1 MKKVN
6 VAIDGPSGAGKSSVS
21 KEISNLLSYTPINS
35 GSLYRAIA
43 LNALRLGVDL
53 VDKFAVLNTLVEG
66 MIELKEDESVYL
78 NGENVSTQIRA
89 EHVSKAAAVVAKY
102 QEVRN
107 FVVDYVQK
115 MTKTNKGFIVDGR
128 DTTFK
133 LMPHAE
139 VKIFLWAEPEERAKR
154 RCEQNLSLGYSSNYE
169 EVLYDVKMRDA
180 QDMNREVDP
189 LHKTEDAILVDCT
202 NMTFDEVVQH
212 IINIIKNKAEEID
225 A

>member
-21 KEISNLLSYTPINS
+21 KQISTLLSYTPINS

-43 LNALRLGVDL
+43 LNALREGVDL
-53 VDKFAVLNTLVEG
+53 VDKASVLKTLKNA

-89 EHVSKAAAVVAKY
+89 EHISKAAAVVAKY

-107 FVVDYVQK
+107 FVVDYVQEI
-115 MTKTNKGFIVDGR
+115 TKTNKGFIVDGR

-154 RCEQNLSLGYSSNYE
+154 RCAQNLLLGYSSNYE

-202 NMTFDEVVQH
+202 NMSFDEVVEH